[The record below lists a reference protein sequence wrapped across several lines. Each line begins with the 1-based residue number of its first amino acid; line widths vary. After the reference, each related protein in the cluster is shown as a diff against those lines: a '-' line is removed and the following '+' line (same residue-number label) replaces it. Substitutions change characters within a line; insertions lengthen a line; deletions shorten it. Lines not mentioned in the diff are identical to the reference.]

1 MRSFPVLLFSML
13 FVIAA
18 PAQETGLW
26 IGAAEYL
33 PGLTLTKVMQRIG
46 ASKPMIMRV
55 NPNGQVNG
63 TMAANFDKTA
73 AAVEIKAQDRQYNFQ
88 GRYDATR
95 KIMLIAL
102 TVPDPNANA
111 DAHSYLRNDSV
122 YYNYSIQ
129 QLKDSM
135 IITLT
140 ANAVLNK
147 TLFYNKNPGKEW
159 MGYEQGVAEGMPAA
173 SKYSDMHLLPMRL
186 RLVKQTP
193 GSLPPPPREK
203 EIQHTIYLDTSF
215 IKIDVY
221 DNGEIDGDIATII
234 LDGKMIISSQPLSAK
249 AASISLELE
258 QGIDEHIL
266 ELFADNLGNIPPNT
280 ALLVLTCNKKRY
292 ELNLSSNGKM
302 NGSVRLVIKK

>member
-1 MRSFPVLLFSML
+1 MRSFLVFLFSIL
-13 FVIAA
+13 FITGTT
-18 PAQETGLW
+18 AQETGVW
-26 IGAAEYL
+26 TGAAEYL

-46 ASKPMIMRV
+46 ASKPMVMQV

-63 TMAANFDKTA
+63 TMAANFDKTSA
-73 AAVEIKAQDRQYNFQ
+73 AAGVTEQDRQYNFQ
-88 GRYDATR
+88 GRYDATKR
-95 KIMLIAL
+95 IMLIAL
-102 TVPDPNANA
+102 TIPDPGPRTF
-111 DAHSYLRNDSV
+111 DHFFQGNDSV

-135 IITLT
+135 VITLT
-140 ANAVLNK
+140 ANAALNK
-147 TLFYNKNPGKEW
+147 TLFYNKNADKEW
-159 MGYEQGVAEGMPAA
+159 TGAMDGMPAA
-173 SKYSDMHLLPMRL
+173 PKYSGMHLLPMRL

-193 GSLPPPPREK
+193 GSLPPPREK

-234 LDGKMIISSQPLSAK
+234 LDGRTIISSQPLSAK
-249 AASISLELE
+249 AASVSLELE